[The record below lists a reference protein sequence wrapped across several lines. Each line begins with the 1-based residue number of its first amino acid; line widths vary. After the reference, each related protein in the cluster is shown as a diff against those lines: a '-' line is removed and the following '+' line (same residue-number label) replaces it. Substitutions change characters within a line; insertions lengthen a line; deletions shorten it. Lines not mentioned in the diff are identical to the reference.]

1 MTRAV
6 PGLQIRQARA
16 GWRSSAPA
24 QRTGTTL
31 YAYEASPCHYFPL
44 ERQITA
50 DASSPVNNNLLIEGA
65 IKHSVERAIRNRV
78 PGLSPQMVNVL
89 EQSTG
94 RQFRSREIY
103 INRPSYTMF
112 YRASVS
118 YITGAHAFKVG
129 VGDIFGHFNE
139 LDFDNNP
146 VSYRFNN
153 GMPNQITMRAYPVN
167 FRVDINHQFGAYVQ
181 DKWTVDRLTLN
192 LGLRWDWFKN
202 SFPQQTVGPSPLA
215 PTRNVTFPKTEG
227 LSLKDLDPKLAAA
240 YDLFGDGKTAVKG
253 SLNRYVE
260 QYTVGGI
267 AGGRNPINRLSN
279 STTRSW
285 GDANSNYIPD
295 CNLLDFNMNG
305 ECGAVANRNFGTA
318 VAEQN
323 FDPEILNGW
332 GKRIYNWEFTAGVQ
346 RQIVPRVSVDFTY
359 FRRWYGNF
367 NIIDNRAVTAA
378 DFSPFSITA
387 PSDPRLPNGGGFV
400 VPDLYDVSQA
410 KFGITDNIT
419 TLAKN
424 YGKEVRMW
432 NGFAIGASARL
443 LNGALLQ
450 AGLDKGTLT
459 QDVCEIRA
467 KVPEWTITDVLGPYA
482 GPTTPYCHTEQPTT
496 QFKALGSYTVPRLEL
511 QVSSTLQS
519 LSGPEIFANYVVPNA
534 QVVPTLGRNLAAGRG
549 ATVTVNLVKLD
560 LRLARAVRVGRTRAT
575 FNLDL
580 YNALNVSTV
589 LTMSNAY
596 ATWQRPQSII
606 LARFAKIGV
615 QFDF

>member
-1 MTRAV
+1 
-6 PGLQIRQARA
+6 
-16 GWRSSAPA
+16 
-24 QRTGTTL
+24 
-31 YAYEASPCHYFPL
+31 
-44 ERQITA
+44 
-50 DASSPVNNNLLIEGA
+50 
-65 IKHSVERAIRNRV
+65 
-78 PGLSPQMVNVL
+78 
-89 EQSTG
+89 
-94 RQFRSREIY
+94 
-103 INRPSYTMF
+103 
-112 YRASVS
+112 
-118 YITGAHAFKVG
+118 
-129 VGDIFGHFNE
+129 
-139 LDFDNNP
+139 
-146 VSYRFNN
+146 
-153 GMPNQITMRAYPVN
+153 
-167 FRVDINHQFGAYVQ
+167 
-181 DKWTVDRLTLN
+181 
-192 LGLRWDWFKN
+192 
-202 SFPQQTVGPSPLA
+202 
-215 PTRNVTFPKTEG
+215 
-227 LSLKDLDPKLAAA
+227 
-240 YDLFGDGKTAVKG
+240 
-253 SLNRYVE
+253 
-260 QYTVGGI
+260 
-267 AGGRNPINRLSN
+267 
-279 STTRSW
+279 
-285 GDANSNYIPD
+285 
-295 CNLLDFNMNG
+295 MNG